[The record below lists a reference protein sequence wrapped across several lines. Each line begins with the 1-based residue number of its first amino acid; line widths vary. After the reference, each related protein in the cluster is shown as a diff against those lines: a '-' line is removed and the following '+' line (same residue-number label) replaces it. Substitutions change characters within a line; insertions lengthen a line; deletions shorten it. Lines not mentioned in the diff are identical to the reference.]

1 MYSLSIITDNSQTKY
16 FFFSDVQLEDVTCG
30 LCLRQLL
37 LRLQCGKS
45 ATKGEDDHLYD
56 YIKNCIGTEDT
67 CDGDVLV
74 ESFRQIIL
82 LIFHESSF
90 EFIGTSYS
98 VITSVNI
105 LATTDVCGGA
115 RSFGQIY
122 YPWWRI

>member
-30 LCLRQLL
+30 LCLCQLL

-45 ATKGEDDHLYD
+45 ATKGENDHLYD

-82 LIFHESSF
+82 LKFMSLRLNSLAQATVSSRRLIF
-90 EFIGTSYS
+90 
-98 VITSVNI
+98 
-105 LATTDVCGGA
+105 
-115 RSFGQIY
+115 
-122 YPWWRI
+122 